1 MAAPHPGDE
10 GGMEEERIDARL
22 RAGQGMAA
30 NGRASTVS
38 SVTPPATR
46 LAAVAPSCTSALCI
60 TRALVA
66 RQIVPGHHR
75 SGDAPPREQGLL
87 SMCRA

>member
-10 GGMEEERIDARL
+10 GDMEEERIDARL

-60 TRALVA
+60 TRAL
-66 RQIVPGHHR
+66 GHHR